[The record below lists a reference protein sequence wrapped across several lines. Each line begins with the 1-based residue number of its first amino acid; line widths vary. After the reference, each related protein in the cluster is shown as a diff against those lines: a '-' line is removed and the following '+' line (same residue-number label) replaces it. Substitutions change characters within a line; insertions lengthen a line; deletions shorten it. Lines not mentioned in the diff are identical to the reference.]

1 MSTRMIFI
9 EEELA
14 GKLEIINDVVKINN
28 DDINKI
34 IKRLADDTT
43 LMSECLDENVLR
55 FKLHAQ
61 QTRDAYKKVVEEIEK
76 MIIEEFR
83 KHPMVDEVNYIEI
96 PNPSVRG
103 KYSTRLDIDETLDDI
118 NSIREK
124 VKHYV
129 NNEVFRALVEVGERY
144 MSKK

>member
-1 MSTRMIFI
+1 MIFI